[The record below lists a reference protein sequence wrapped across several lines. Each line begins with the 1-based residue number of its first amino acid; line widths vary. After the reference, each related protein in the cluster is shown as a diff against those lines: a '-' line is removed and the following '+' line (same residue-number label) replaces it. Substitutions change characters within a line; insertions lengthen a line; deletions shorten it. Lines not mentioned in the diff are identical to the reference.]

1 MTCWVAPKPT
11 VCLESFSTRKCL
23 PLNFYR
29 IAADLKRRNDNE
41 HTYSTRNNL
50 ERAIS
55 YYEEYYKLASKIENK
70 EGLIEA
76 PKGLGNCYM
85 ELEKYDNALKS
96 YEKSAQRAIEFKDD
110 IRKAEAFCQIIKA
123 LILKGDGKEKEEEK
137 KGEKPDMIQGVKE
150 PQGEVGVYWEGVF

>member
-1 MTCWVAPKPT
+1 MTCWVVPKPT

-50 ERAIS
+50 DRAIS

-150 PQGEVGVYWEGVF
+150 PQGEVGDY